1 MMKLGEM
8 SRMLDTPLCSG
19 RPEEYQ
25 RRREAEGEERRR
37 ERVRETNMKLCGRQR
52 QAEFYL

>member
-19 RPEEYQ
+19 RPDEYQ
-25 RRREAEGEERRR
+25 RRREAEGEERRPERGR
-37 ERVRETNMKLCGRQR
+37 ERCI
-52 QAEFYL
+52 